1 MSVDLKIVGGTL
13 VTGEGL
19 IRAGLAVDDGTIA
32 EIGHESSLPPADETI
47 DARRQFV
54 LPGVIDAHAHI
65 DDPKYVD
72 HEDFQSGTESAAA
85 GGVTT
90 VIDMP
95 LETPF
100 ATPRAIEEKIEA
112 CNRLAVVDF
121 ALTAGMM
128 TVDRL
133 RYVDEVVRRGVASFK
148 AFTCSPYRL
157 TYAELRAVAKKV
169 GSLGAVLHVHA
180 EDEATVAMATKRAR
194 VKGSKPKVY
203 PSSRPP
209 EAEVKAVRR
218 VLATAASA
226 GAHIHFAHLST
237 GRSSRAVLEAKSRG
251 LPVSC
256 ETCPHY
262 LAFSKKDMVRHG
274 PYLKMNPPLRSA
286 SEREAL
292 WKALRLGAV
301 DIVTSEHAP
310 GTSTE
315 KEVGWKDIWKA
326 WSGVPGIETMLP
338 FLLSEG
344 VNRGRISLQR
354 LATITSRAPATI
366 FGLGYRKGA
375 IRVGFDADLVLVN
388 LKKTKTV
395 SADDLHSK
403 IKRSPLEGLRLKGWP
418 TTTLVRGRIVCC
430 EGEIMGRPG
439 WGTFVAA
446 RTR

>member
-1 MSVDLKIVGGTL
+1 MPVDLKIVGGTL
-13 VTGEGL
+13 VTAGGL
-19 IRAGLAVDDGTIA
+19 VRAGLAVDEGRIV
-32 EIGHESSLPPADETI
+32 EIERESSLPPADETI
-47 DARRQFV
+47 DASRQFV

-65 DDPKYVD
+65 DDPKYVG
-72 HEDFQSGTESAAA
+72 HEDFRSGTEAAA
-85 GGVTT
+85 SGGVTT

-100 ATPRAIEEKIEA
+100 VTPRAIDEKIEA
-112 CNRLAVVDF
+112 CERLAVVDF

-128 TVDRL
+128 TIDRL
-133 RYVDEVVRRGVASFK
+133 RYVDEVVRRGVVSFK

-157 TYAELRAVAKKV
+157 TYPELRAVAKKV
-169 GSLGAVLHVHA
+169 GSMGAVLHVHA
-180 EDEATVAMATKRAR
+180 EDEATVAVATKRAR
-194 VKGSKPKVY
+194 ARGSKPKVY

-218 VLATAASA
+218 VLAVTASA

-262 LAFSKKDMVRHG
+262 LAFSKKDMVRCG

-286 SEREAL
+286 AEREVL

-315 KEVGWKDIWKA
+315 KEVGWDDIWKA

-344 VNRGRISLQR
+344 VNRSRISLQR
-354 LATITSRAPATI
+354 LVTITSRAPATI
-366 FGLGYRKGA
+366 FGLSHRKGA
-375 IRVGFDADLVLVN
+375 IRVGLDADLILVN
-388 LKKTKTV
+388 LRKTKAV
-395 SADDLHSK
+395 STDELHSK
-403 IKRSPLEGLRLKGWP
+403 VKRSPFEGMRLKGWP
-418 TTTLVRGRIVCC
+418 TTTLVRGRIVWR
-430 EGEIMGRPG
+430 EGEILGRPG
-439 WGTFVAA
+439 CGTFVAA

>member
-1 MSVDLKIVGGTL
+1 LPVDLKIVGGTL
-13 VTGEGL
+13 VTAEGL
-19 IRAGLAVDDGTIA
+19 IRAGLAVDEGRIV
-32 EIGHESSLPPADETI
+32 EIGNESSLPTADEMI
-47 DARRQFV
+47 DASGQFV

-65 DDPKYVD
+65 DDPKYAD
-72 HEDFQSGTESAAA
+72 HEDFRSGTAAAAA

-100 ATPRAIEEKIEA
+100 VSPRAIEEKIEA
-112 CNRLAVVDF
+112 CERLAAVDF

-128 TVDRL
+128 SVDRL
-133 RYVDEVVRRGVASFK
+133 RHVDQLVRRGVASFK

-157 TYAELRAVAKKV
+157 TYPMLRAVAKKV

-180 EDEATVAMATKRAR
+180 EDEATVARATRRVRAR
-194 VKGSKPKVY
+194 GSRPTAY

-209 EAEVKAVRR
+209 EAEVKAVKE

-226 GAHIHFAHLST
+226 EAHIHFAHLST
-237 GRSSRAVLEAKSRG
+237 AQSAGAVSEAKSHG
-251 LPVSC
+251 LAVSC

-262 LAFSKKDMVRHG
+262 LAFSKKDMARHG
-274 PYLKMNPPLRSA
+274 PYLKMNPPLRAA

-292 WKALRLGAV
+292 WRALRLGAV

-310 GTSTE
+310 GTSAE
-315 KEVGWKDIWKA
+315 KDVGWEDIWKA

-344 VNRGRISLQR
+344 VNRDRISLQR
-354 LATITSRAPATI
+354 LVTITSRAPAGI
-366 FGLGYRKGA
+366 FGLSQRKGA
-375 IRVGFDADLVLVN
+375 IRVGLDADIVLVD
-388 LKKTKTV
+388 LERTKTV
-395 SADDLHSK
+395 RADELHSK
-403 IKRSPLEGLRLKGWP
+403 VKQSPFEGMRLKGWP

-430 EGEIMGRPG
+430 EGELLARPG
-439 WGTFVAA
+439 WGTFAPA
-446 RTR
+446 RTQ